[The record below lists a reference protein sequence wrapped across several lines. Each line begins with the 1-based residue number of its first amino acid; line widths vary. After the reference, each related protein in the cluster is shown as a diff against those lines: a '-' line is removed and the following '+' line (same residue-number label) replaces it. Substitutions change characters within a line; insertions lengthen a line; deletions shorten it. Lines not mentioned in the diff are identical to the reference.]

1 MPDLTTLSLFAVAA
15 VVLLVTPGP
24 AVLFI
29 VARTLERGRSA
40 GLASVAGLGLG
51 TLVHIAAAAL
61 GVSAVL
67 ATSAVAFSA
76 VKFAGAAYL
85 VYLGVRTVLAR
96 DSRHAVEVQVARKA
110 DERDPGELWGL
121 FRQAAIVN
129 LLNPKTALFF
139 LAFLPQ
145 FVRPS
150 AGAVVPQILTLG
162 ACYLILSFITDGA
175 YVIVTSSV
183 GGWVQVKLGAGSRA
197 RKALRYLVG
206 GTYIGLGA
214 TAAIA
219 AKGAN

>member
-1 MPDLTTLSLFAVAA
+1 MPDLTTLSLFAIAA

-29 VARTLERGRSA
+29 VARTLERGRAA
-40 GLASVAGLGLG
+40 GFASVAGLGLG

-61 GVSAVL
+61 GVSAIL

-85 VYLGVRTVLAR
+85 VYLGVRTILAR
-96 DSRHAVEVQVARKA
+96 DRRSPVEVPAMRVTGEPVR
-110 DERDPGELWGL
+110 GELWHL

-150 AGAVVPQILTLG
+150 AGAVVPQILALG
-162 ACYLILSFITDGA
+162 VCYLLLSFITDGA
-175 YVIVTSSV
+175 YVLVTSSV
-183 GGWVQVKLGAGSRA
+183 GGWVQARLGAGTRA
-197 RKALRYLVG
+197 RQALRYLVG

>member
-1 MPDLTTLSLFAVAA
+1 MPDLTTLSVFAIAA

-29 VARTLERGRSA
+29 VARTLERGRAA

-61 GVSAVL
+61 GVSAIL

-76 VKFAGAAYL
+76 VKFAGAGYL
-85 VYLGVRTVLAR
+85 VYLGVRTILAR
-96 DSRHAVEVQVARKA
+96 DRRHPVRAPAIRVAA
-110 DERDPGELWGL
+110 EPEAGELLGL

-150 AGAVVPQILTLG
+150 AGAVVPQVLALG
-162 ACYLILSFITDGA
+162 GCYLVLSFITDGA
-175 YVIVTSSV
+175 YVVVTSSV
-183 GGWVQVKLGAGSRA
+183 GSWVRVKVGAEGRA
-197 RKALRYLVG
+197 RQALRYLVG

-214 TAAIA
+214 TAAA
-219 AKGAN
+219 AARGGN

>member
-1 MPDLTTLSLFAVAA
+1 MPDLTTFSLFAVAA
-15 VVLLVTPGP
+15 IVLLVTPGP

-29 VARTLERGRSA
+29 VARTVERGRAA

-61 GVSAVL
+61 GVSAIL

-76 VKFAGAAYL
+76 VKFAGAGYL
-85 VYLGVRTVLAR
+85 IYLGVRTLIAR
-96 DSRHAVEVQVARKA
+96 GPRQAVEVPMAREAAKPA
-110 DERDPGELWGL
+110 AGELWRL

-150 AGAVVPQILTLG
+150 AGAVVPQILALG
-162 ACYLILSFITDGA
+162 ACYLLLSFVTDGA
-175 YVIVTSSV
+175 YVVVTSNL
-183 GGWVQVKLGAGSRA
+183 GRWVQVKLGAGGRA
-197 RKALRYLVG
+197 RQALRYLVG